1 MQIRFKKLSDK
12 AKKPIQGSADAA
24 GWDFFA
30 TSRFTDEYGNLVFGT
45 DIAVEIPKGY
55 VGLLFPRSSICKQN
69 LYLTNCVGVIDA
81 DYRGEITAK
90 FKGALPI
97 NRMNPNPIDCYKVG
111 ERICQIVIVPFVNV
125 RWDEVDELSNT
136 KRGTG
141 GYGSTGK

>member
-1 MQIRFKKLSDK
+1 MIIKFKKLEENAVTPYRGTDY
-12 AKKPIQGSADAA
+12 SAGYDLT
-24 GWDFFA
+24 A
-30 TSRFTDEYGNLVFGT
+30 TSRFEDEHGNIVYGTG
-45 DIAVEIPKGY
+45 IAMEIPEGY
-55 VGLLFPRSSICKQN
+55 VGLVFPRSSISKKGIS
-69 LYLTNCVGVIDA
+69 LANCVGVIDA